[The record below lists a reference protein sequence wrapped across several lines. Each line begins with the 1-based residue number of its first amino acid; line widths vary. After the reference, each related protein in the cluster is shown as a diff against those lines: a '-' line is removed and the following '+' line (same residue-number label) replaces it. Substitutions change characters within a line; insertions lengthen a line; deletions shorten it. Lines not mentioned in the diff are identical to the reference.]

1 MDETTVSAS
10 RFKAECL
17 ALLDRVAETHET
29 LIVTKRGRPVARISA
44 VDPAPDL
51 RGSATFLVSD
61 EELIA
66 PVLGEW
72 DADRPAAG

>member
-1 MDETTVSAS
+1 MVETTITAS

-29 LIVTKRGRPVARISA
+29 IVVTKRGRRVARISA
-44 VDPAPDL
+44 VDSAPDL